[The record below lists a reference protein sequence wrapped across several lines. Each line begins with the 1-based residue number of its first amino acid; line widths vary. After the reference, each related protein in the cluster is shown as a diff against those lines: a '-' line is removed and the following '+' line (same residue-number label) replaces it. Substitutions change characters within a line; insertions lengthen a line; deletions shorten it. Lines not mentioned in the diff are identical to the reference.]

1 MNVDEYVDIKEKFV
15 TAFAITR
22 HKNNPSYL
30 PRTTNGVFKIM
41 DMNATSR
48 SFYASEETLLAVLA
62 AYGIH
67 LNSMKQLVR
76 IHADEYDAELGVIS
90 HVAAYFDISSKRLI
104 DDIPKV
110 FETVFARE
118 FGQELG
124 RVLMPKLKL
133 IGEGGEANCSRYI
146 RDEPTIQVKRDDL
159 TRQQR
164 ILQEALDT
172 IDRFFK

>member
-1 MNVDEYVDIKEKFV
+1 MGLKEERV

-22 HKNNPSYL
+22 HQNNPSYL
-30 PRTTNGVFKIM
+30 PRTTNGIFKLT

-48 SFYASEETLLAVLA
+48 SFYTSEDNLLTVLA

-124 RVLMPKLKL
+124 RVLMAKLKL
-133 IGEGGEANCSRYI
+133 VGEGGVGNCARYV
-146 RDEPTIQVKRDDL
+146 RDEPTIKAKRDDF
-159 TRQQR
+159 TRQQK
-164 ILQEALDT
+164 ILQEALNT